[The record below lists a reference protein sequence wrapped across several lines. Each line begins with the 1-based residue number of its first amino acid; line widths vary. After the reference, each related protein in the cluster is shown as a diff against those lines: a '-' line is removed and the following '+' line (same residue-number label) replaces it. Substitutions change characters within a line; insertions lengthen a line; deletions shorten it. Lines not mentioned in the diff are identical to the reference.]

1 MIDHRARC
9 LKSASNKQSSQ
20 RMTSLEKLISIA
32 SDALAAPPSAMPDLL
47 CQYRLGL
54 ELFRMLAKKNG
65 FYAFE
70 TALHVLPVTSDP
82 GSGLAGWN
90 SQALWRGGYLD
101 LAEGLF
107 FFAED
112 IFQDQFCFS
121 LKQDGVLRFN
131 AETGQATLMAG
142 SLEEWAGIILSDYEV
157 ETGWPL
163 AHEWQAKNGPL
174 PFGKR
179 LMPKIPF
186 FLGGE
191 YKIDNLWAG
200 NPLAGMRFKADLAI
214 QTRDLPEGSKVRLR
228 VSPKPPS
235 KC

>member
-1 MIDHRARC
+1 
-9 LKSASNKQSSQ
+9 
-20 RMTSLEKLISIA
+20 MTNTDRLISIA
-32 SDALAAPPSAMPDLL
+32 SDALAPAPSAMPELL
-47 CQYRLGL
+47 CQYRLGS
-54 ELFRMLAKKNG
+54 ELFSMLAKKNG

-90 SQALWRGGYLD
+90 SQALWRSGYLD
-101 LAEGLF
+101 LAEHLF

-121 LKQDGVLRFN
+121 PKHDGVLRFH
-131 AETGQATLMAG
+131 AETGEATLMAD
-142 SLEEWAGIILSDYEV
+142 SLEEWAGGVLSNYEV

-174 PFGKR
+174 SLGKR

-200 NPLAGMRFKADLAI
+200 DPIKGMRFKADLAI
-214 QTRDLPEGSKVRLR
+214 QTRDLPEGARVKLR
-228 VSPKPPS
+228 VTPKPHS
-235 KC
+235 TF